1 MHTVE
6 QATVIGADLDRHTN
20 KAAVAAIAM
29 PLLADGS
36 RFVVIIHSS
45 SVTRY
50 NITDLVADH
59 CSN

>member
-36 RFVVIIHSS
+36 SRFMCDSFTPRA
-45 SVTRY
+45 VTRY
-50 NITDLVADH
+50 KITDLVA
-59 CSN
+59 